1 MNQRVH
7 GEVKR
12 DRKGVPIWRTRASRS
27 GPGAPPSTSSS
38 QPCCPREMKT
48 PLQTSLAAAAALA
61 DPAGASSWPSFGWL
75 RVHRLRARPT
85 REVCVSG
92 RMSDIPSQPTNEP
105 QYADRQTDRGTR
117 SLSRVQLQ
125 EPPLCECLMLR
136 NAPDIRE
143 PLVPSSPP
151 SFLILLIGN
160 WHCTRG
166 RSRGV
171 PH

>member
-75 RVHRLRARPT
+75 RVHTGCAHDP
-85 REVCVSG
+85 REKFVYPAGCQ
-92 RMSDIPSQPTNEP
+92 IYQATNEP
-105 QYADRQTDRGTR
+105 QYADRQTDRETR